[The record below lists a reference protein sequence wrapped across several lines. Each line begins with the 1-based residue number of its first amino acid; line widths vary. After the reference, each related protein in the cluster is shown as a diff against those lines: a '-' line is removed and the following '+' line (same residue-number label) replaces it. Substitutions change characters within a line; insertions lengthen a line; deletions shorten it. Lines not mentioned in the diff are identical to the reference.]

1 MGLVYNTKNGTYEY
15 ELANKILQKPT
26 DIPKK
31 KSKKNNAKVPS
42 SKKQENI
49 NYFDDGYDFG
59 DVTRTGIQLGKNLVK
74 TPENFKDGYQFGDI
88 TKTIGASALD
98 LGAGTVKA
106 IMNHGESGIADP
118 LQYGVAQVSDWMGF
132 DKFANAVREN
142 AKQNGVEQTFAPID
156 KLTDK
161 YTAIGTT
168 GDQLSSSIGNV
179 IAMANASALLKA
191 KGLPSS
197 VNVGKFAMPITS
209 IASGIGSGMTE
220 AYNNGAS
227 DGEAW
232 TYGALSGL
240 AEGFSE
246 SLFGGLGKKFNLN
259 VGEGGLDDFLIK
271 RFTDKISNKTLRIL
285 AESGL
290 KATGEGVEEILSGI
304 GSAVSKKL
312 TYLSKEDLK
321 TLIKDEN
328 LAEQFIMGTLTS
340 LISQTP
346 GTIQSVKTGT
356 DLITGQPT
364 NNQALTLEN
373 MQENVPYTVKNNK
386 GNAIAPLGNNVLNN
400 TVLNENNQPYNVLN
414 DGKEYAP
421 YVPINNTFRYKKST
435 NPKINALNESMVKN
449 NFDNSIESKS
459 LSEVASVIIK
469 DKGWNVLFDNTITNK
484 KGESVNALVTTENG
498 EITIR
503 VNPNS
508 TRAAEFLIIHE
519 VTHGIETSE
528 LLKLAND
535 YASKNPEFAKVME
548 SLKTKYSEKDI
559 NSEVLA
565 DISGQLFGNQDFI
578 NSLVQDG
585 SIQNKNIITKIYD
598 AIKRLLNSLT
608 EKGRQKNAYY
618 DFVSELEQKW
628 REAYKQTTTER
639 AINNLKRNTKYHLSE
654 NARKEILDAVY
665 NKNTKINN
673 MVQVRDFTPQIL
685 VNLGLN
691 NYRMMVRKGHLRENI
706 LTKNEAK
713 QLGYSIT
720 RKHYHGLGVNTYLK
734 IIDSMDKPIAVYQ
747 HTGNG
752 KYEKDNYVV
761 LTNIKN
767 DAGET
772 IIIPIVI
779 NKKGQYNHLNF
790 DINRIKT
797 AYGVNPEHYFNNQV
811 KKGFLIKVY
820 DNKKS
825 TKPSVQFGSLSAFS
839 ANNIPQSN
847 NNVKSGISTKYSM
860 QELENN
866 YSNNNNLKQQQLD
879 IILNNNP
886 SEDNYHTWIRN
897 IDDIKTFEESLQ
909 DNDYAGWE
917 IDGFIPDYDANI
929 VKQALKT
936 GKITVYS
943 SYPIEQGIFVTP
955 SKMEAESYSGNGK
968 IYSKEVNLKDVAW
981 IDPTQGQYA
990 KVDISNTKFSID
1002 EIKDNQIQGLEDY
1015 TKPQIKNITT
1025 NYIKNALE
1033 YADVQADIVGMEIIG
1048 SRNRGTAKSN
1058 SDLDIVVELK
1068 GNNLREDD
1076 LFNLLNDTDE
1086 PLEINGIKVDINPI
1100 IAEKSGTLKEFMK
1113 RSNDYDKEQIKNSK
1127 SKYPDWINKIAPN
1140 EPYRKYKNYINDLM
1154 IQKQNE
1160 TGLRIASD
1168 NSGVLVWQH
1177 GYASS
1182 LEKIKFED
1190 TKKLAQQ
1197 IYDLKATDNKGET
1210 LSNEIIQKTKNSKAR
1225 DEKGKLLSLYH
1236 GSPNVDI
1243 TEFDINKSGQNT
1255 MSAEYGIYFTDSKKS
1270 ADDFSYERIETDSMF
1285 FDKKGKK
1292 GKVYEAYLNLEK
1304 PLDFRKLSKQE
1315 ISDLYEYAS
1324 HLGQLDGKET
1334 FIENMT
1340 KWQQIGNHQLMKGN
1354 LDLKKLSNKYD
1365 GFIAKMDVKNN
1376 ELEYV
1381 VFNPKQVFFADKNNE
1396 SIKTNNIDN
1405 KGYHLGDLGK
1415 GRDTYHW
1422 NMTSSRRSTGHFGTG
1437 TYFFGD
1443 LGLEITS
1450 MKKENRPIHEVDFSK
1465 YNLFKPK
1472 NENEAY
1478 TLHEGLKALNY
1489 INNFNSD
1496 DFESLQLM
1504 LEKHGIS
1511 GQKSYEAFV
1520 KARELYFSDEYQNAS
1535 YDSKLDSISTYF
1547 MKELGFNGID
1557 VRGIEGFD
1565 NGTYGSVIYDL
1576 DKKNTNITD
1585 NNESVKTSNVDNK
1598 GRNLTKE
1605 QQEYF
1610 KDSKVRDENG
1620 NLIEV
1625 YHRTYKGGF
1634 TKFNSKVNFFTNDPN
1649 ADFYGDDKYNVYL
1662 NIKNPLIIE
1671 GNGKNYNSLE
1681 FNEDGVKQYKT
1692 TTIENAI
1699 NNMDKI
1705 TKSDVV
1711 AIAKAIDS
1719 NNSLEDYIDEFNSPK
1734 EALDSVVDAYTE
1746 GGTLEDFV
1754 KQYGSLNIYI
1764 DNGNIKTKNV
1774 TTTRDITEYAKKKGY
1789 DGVIFK
1795 NIQDKTNGVA
1805 DVYATLESPNQIKN
1819 VDNTNPTDN
1828 PDIRYSQE
1836 NKTWKEHLEE
1846 NYEATGTRTYM
1857 PDHTTDDY
1865 ELWQDEL
1872 NEILEKAKSVDEKL
1886 YNDIKQQNEEYRDRH
1901 RLEYRIYEETRSRQV
1916 GSEVNNDFFKEHF
1929 SDYDEQSGTK
1939 QADGI
1944 MTSIKLKKGNNL
1956 AKLSFTEGKDVIWID
1971 ELYVK
1976 NKNQGYGTEIV
1987 EAIKKYA
1994 NENGKYVETHIELS
2008 TAEGFWDKTLR
2019 SNKNKN
2025 DDTKYSLNK
2034 DNKGRTLTKEQQN
2047 YFKNVS
2053 NELKD
2058 EKGNLKTLYHG
2069 SRNDFTIFD
2078 LEKSGESNKN
2088 ARVGFWFTESK
2099 EGAENFANSI
2109 WYGENEKANAYEV
2122 YLNIKNPKVY
2132 EKNDYTERKEKLNS
2146 QLNKLNE
2153 RKKVFDEKYHI
2164 SSFITSYEGE
2174 DFLRVVGMMTSP
2186 YSTYTDEE
2194 YKQYI
2199 KGMVDKGTDV
2209 EQYFNEVK
2217 EYSKIKQET
2226 KKLEKELSGLRYNDP
2241 YEQFRTD
2248 IYKIVGKDAEDANIG
2263 GSGMA
2268 LNDEKGTL
2276 EAFRNSLIEQGYD
2289 GIVIKNTVYDSK
2301 TMGGENNQYVAF
2313 YPNQIKNVD
2322 NLNPTDSDDIRYSMI
2337 EDPIEISK
2345 LKKEDANTT
2354 PKAPYVKLSDNTKR
2368 DGNSK
2373 HYSNLTEKS
2382 KFLNDKSV
2390 NAISNET
2397 GVKYY
2402 DTMTNQEVLKQAKKE
2417 LDNGGSKETLKW
2429 FAKEPTHATPSDI
2442 AKGWILLKQY
2452 QDKGDYD
2459 SVVQVAKK
2467 MRLMGT
2473 TTGRT
2478 LQMYA
2483 IMERLTPQG
2492 MVKYAQAELSE
2503 AFEEMVKNKSKAW
2516 IDKYKSDFELTPS
2529 ETKFIMDTMLE
2540 VSKMKDG
2547 YEKNV
2552 KLAEIQK
2559 LMTDKLP
2566 PEKGAGIKAWM
2577 RISMLFNPK
2586 TQVRNVLG
2594 NTVIAPVNAVSDVF
2608 ASGIDKMVSK
2618 KTGVRTTGSIN
2629 LKSYTSGFKQGLYES
2644 YNDFKKGINTR
2655 NVEGNRFEIGEGKSF
2670 NDKTL
2675 IGHKLNQVDN
2685 LLSFMLDA
2693 GDRGFYEAA
2702 FTNSINNQMIL
2713 NNTKTVTPEMIDIAT
2728 TEALQRT
2735 WQDNNE
2741 YTRFVLNTRKGLNK
2755 LMSIGN
2761 YGLGDILIPFAKTPA
2776 NLTKAIVDYSPV
2788 GLVHSL
2794 VEGHNLKNAIE
2805 TGQFTAQQQH
2815 KFVQDLG
2822 KAVAGT
2828 MLYVIGYALANAGA
2842 ISGKNDEDKDTAN
2855 FMKNTLGI
2863 SPYSIK
2869 IGNKTFTYDWAQ
2881 PVAAPFAIMSDFMS
2895 SNDEDASILEKSI
2908 SAFNTGFNIVV
2919 EQSFMQSIKTVLDNN
2934 DGIATGIQEAIM
2946 ELPSRAI
2953 PTLSKQIVD
2962 LTDGTQRQTFVYGK
2976 PLETAKNKVLA
2987 KIPGTS
2993 KALAPTVDTM
3003 GREIKKYGGKNNI
3016 FNVFFNPANVNNEN
3030 ISKSAGEIYR
3040 LYQETGRTDLMPR
3053 VSPYY
3058 INHKGE
3064 KIVLSNENKSRFQK
3078 ISGDIIEQN
3087 VQKIMKSSQYQ
3098 YLSDEEKADIIQ
3110 DIVNY
3115 SYNKARFDVLGIE
3128 MSDTYQSVADYEDI
3142 GGNLSDYYLFQSS
3155 INNENSET
3163 KKQSISSFLIQS
3175 NLSDKEIS
3183 YLYNKYYSSDKTMNM
3198 LSNFKIPIKEYIKLN
3213 LQSFESDYNQNGK
3226 AISGSKQAKIFNYI
3240 NSLKLNATQKA
3251 ILMKMQYKS
3260 FKKYDKQILNY
3271 INNMNATRF
3280 EKASFAKQIGFDYY
3294 DDYLINYI
3302 LKQNTSNEEKINQL
3316 KNLGF
3321 RYINGKIYK

>member
-26 DIPKK
+26 DSPKTLPKK
-31 KSKKNNAKVPS
+31 KSKRNNVKVPS

-59 DVTRTGIQLGKNLVK
+59 DITRTGIQLGKNLVK
-74 TPENFKDGYQFGDI
+74 TPENFKEGYDPGDVL
-88 TKTIGASALD
+88 KTIGASALD
-98 LGAGTVKA
+98 VGAGTVKG
-106 IMNHGESGIADP
+106 IMNFGESAIADP

-156 KLTDK
+156 KLTNR

-168 GDQLSSSIGNV
+168 GDQLSSGIGNI
-179 IAMANASALLKA
+179 IAMANGSGLLKA

-197 VNVGKFAMPITS
+197 VNVGKFAMPVTS

-220 AYNNGAS
+220 AYNNNAS

-232 TYGALSGL
+232 AYGALSGL

-246 SLFGGLGKKFNLN
+246 SLFGGLGERFNLN

-290 KATGEGVEEILSGI
+290 KATGEGVEEILSGV
-304 GSAVSKKL
+304 GSAFAKNF
-312 TYLSKEDLK
+312 TYLSEKDLK

-328 LAEQFIMGTLTS
+328 LTEQFIMGTLTS

-364 NNQALTLEN
+364 NNQAITLEN
-373 MQENVPYTVKNNK
+373 MQENVPYTINNNK
-386 GNAIAPLGNNVLNN
+386 GNVIAPLGNNALNTPVLNQ
-400 TVLNENNQPYNVLN
+400 NNQPYNVLN

-421 YVPINNTFRYKKST
+421 YVPIKGKETENKKSSFDNYNTEENAKGINLNQKDYNNTKDIIESYINENKVEVPVKQINENNYKAYKDIYKKTDKEVRNDLNNTIDNIYKKKMPKGNQVVLKTPPSNLLEYGVSE
-435 NPKINALNESMVKN
+435 NPMLMSPNGIRNSILTKDEAINLGYRVGEGDNYHSLGKDGFYEVLDNLDKPVMIIRENNKKIVVFTTKFDKN
-449 NFDNSIESKS
+449 NNQVIVPVEINTESYYN
-459 LSEVASVIIK
+459 
-469 DKGWNVLFDNTITNK
+469 D
-484 KGESVNALVTTENG
+484 
-498 EITIR
+498 IR
-503 VNPNS
+503 VNNS
-508 TRAAEFLIIHE
+508 NVIK
-519 VTHGIETSE
+519 TS
-528 LLKLAND
+528 
-535 YASKNPEFAKVME
+535 YG
-548 SLKTKYSEKDI
+548 KT
-559 NSEVLA
+559 
-565 DISGQLFGNQDFI
+565 
-578 NSLVQDG
+578 
-585 SIQNKNIITKIYD
+585 
-598 AIKRLLNSLT
+598 
-608 EKGRQKNAYY
+608 
-618 DFVSELEQKW
+618 
-628 REAYKQTTTER
+628 
-639 AINNLKRNTKYHLSE
+639 AINNY
-654 NARKEILDAVY
+654 
-665 NKNTKINN
+665 INN
-673 MVQVRDFTPQIL
+673 L
-685 VNLGLN
+685 
-691 NYRMMVRKGHLRENI
+691 E
-706 LTKNEAK
+706 
-713 QLGYSIT
+713 
-720 RKHYHGLGVNTYLK
+720 
-734 IIDSMDKPIAVYQ
+734 
-747 HTGNG
+747 
-752 KYEKDNYVV
+752 
-761 LTNIKN
+761 
-767 DAGET
+767 
-772 IIIPIVI
+772 
-779 NKKGQYNHLNF
+779 KKGAVVVFKDTKKIQELTDGRRVQY
-790 DINRIKT
+790 
-797 AYGVNPEHYFNNQV
+797 PESIMPV
-811 KKGFLIKVY
+811 
-820 DNKKS
+820 
-825 TKPSVQFGSLSAFS
+825 S
-839 ANNIPQSN
+839 ANNITQEKQKVKSKEIRREIEEKPTSEKPN
-847 NNVKSGISTKYSM
+847 NPANNVMTMSEVKNMIDRVFNANGIYDFYDGKYKNAD
-860 QELENN
+860 E
-866 YSNNNNLKQQQLD
+866 
-879 IILNNNP
+879 
-886 SEDNYHTWIRN
+886 WIKGEG
-897 IDDIKTFEESLQ
+897 IDDVSFYVENTEAIRDKFLYKLDRLYEDYTIEDILQ
-909 DNDYAGWE
+909 AYV
-917 IDGFIPDYDANI
+917 DGT
-929 VKQALKT
+929 LK
-936 GKITVYS
+936 
-943 SYPIEQGIFVTP
+943 IEKKAYQP
-955 SKMEAESYSGNGK
+955 KRLDL
-968 IYSKEVNLKDVAW
+968 SKE
-981 IDPTQGQYA
+981 Q
-990 KVDISNTKFSID
+990 
-1002 EIKDNQIQGLEDY
+1002 EIKDNRFYAPRSATNDDKLYSKALERVTNTNRQEVYKARADFIINAHEIGYLDKIGITAKQFIEKSKSWANYNKKAMDLSNSLNEGVASQNKWTGIENSSIVNTLSITDEQLNKMIKKIEGESQDYQRKYIVSTMLALDTHIDYKKLTFEFNKSKEINQNTASGKRTLGLYDNTIDTIKIGDGYQNTVAHEMGHYLDRQWGRELFGQNIELSDKRIISSKLDSLNPEQRQFVENFKGFIDDLENNSDIRSEYTMSSNEVFARFVARFVEWTKNQATNNRYGYENKYYKDNFTEGQYKEFVKLLQEKSYLDTTGQTLTNVKFNKKKSKTDISNSKYSIEETTNDQIQGLEDY

-1025 NYIKNALE
+1025 DYIKTALE

-1068 GNNLREDD
+1068 GDNLREDD
-1076 LFNLLNDTDE
+1076 LFNLLNDDDE

-1100 IAEKSGTLKEFMK
+1100 VAEKSGTLKEFMK
-1113 RSNDYDKEQIKNSK
+1113 RSKNYDKEHT
-1127 SKYPDWINKIAPN
+1127 KYLAN
-1140 EPYRKYKNYINDLM
+1140 E
-1154 IQKQNE
+1154 
-1160 TGLRIASD
+1160 
-1168 NSGVLVWQH
+1168 
-1177 GYASS
+1177 
-1182 LEKIKFED
+1182 
-1190 TKKLAQQ
+1190 
-1197 IYDLKATDNKGET
+1197 DNKGRT
-1210 LSNEIIQKTKNSKAR
+1210 LSDEIIQKTKNSKAR
-1225 DEKGKLLSLYH
+1225 DEKGNLLSLYH

-1255 MSAEYGIYFTDSKKS
+1255 MSAEYGIYFTDSEKS

-1381 VFNPKQVFFADKNNE
+1381 VFDPKQVFFADKNNE

-1405 KGYHLGDLGK
+1405 KG
-1415 GRDTYHW
+1415 RT
-1422 NMTSSRRSTGHFGTG
+1422 
-1437 TYFFGD
+1437 
-1443 LGLEITS
+1443 
-1450 MKKENRPIHEVDFSK
+1450 
-1465 YNLFKPK
+1465 
-1472 NENEAY
+1472 
-1478 TLHEGLKALNY
+1478 
-1489 INNFNSD
+1489 
-1496 DFESLQLM
+1496 
-1504 LEKHGIS
+1504 
-1511 GQKSYEAFV
+1511 
-1520 KARELYFSDEYQNAS
+1520 
-1535 YDSKLDSISTYF
+1535 
-1547 MKELGFNGID
+1547 
-1557 VRGIEGFD
+1557 
-1565 NGTYGSVIYDL
+1565 
-1576 DKKNTNITD
+1576 
-1585 NNESVKTSNVDNK
+1585 
-1598 GRNLTKE
+1598 LTKE

-1620 NLIEV
+1620 SLIEV

-1671 GNGKNYNSLE
+1671 GNGKNYNNLE

-1692 TTIENAI
+1692 TKIENAI

-1764 DNGNIKTKNV
+1764 DNGKIKTKNV
-1774 TTTRDITEYAKKKGY
+1774 TTTRDIAEYAKKKGY

-1795 NIQDKTNGVA
+1795 NIQDKTNGAA

-1819 VDNTNPTDN
+1819 VDNTTPTESD
-1828 PDIRYSQE
+1828 DIRYSIEEDTTNNKGYHWGDLGKGRDTYHWNMTSSRRSTGHFGTGTYFLGSKDGNVGSIKNGRQLHEVDFSKYNLFKPKNE
-1836 NKTWKEHLEE
+1836 NEAYTLHEGLKALNYINNFNSDDFESLQLMLEKHGITRQKS
-1846 NYEATGTRTYM
+1846 YEAFVKAR
-1857 PDHTTDDY
+1857 
-1865 ELWQDEL
+1865 EL
-1872 NEILEKAKSVDEKL
+1872 
-1886 YNDIKQQNEEYRDRH
+1886 Y
-1901 RLEYRIYEETRSRQV
+1901 
-1916 GSEVNNDFFKEHF
+1916 F
-1929 SDYDEQSGTK
+1929 SDEYQNASYDSELDSISTYFMKELGFN
-1939 QADGI
+1939 GI
-1944 MTSIKLKKGNNL
+1944 
-1956 AKLSFTEGKDVIWID
+1956 DVRGI
-1971 ELYVK
+1971 
-1976 NKNQGYGTEIV
+1976 
-1987 EAIKKYA
+1987 
-1994 NENGKYVETHIELS
+1994 
-2008 TAEGFWDKTLR
+2008 EGFDNGTYGSVIYDLDNTVEEDNLLINTPKQ
-2019 SNKNKN
+2019 
-2025 DDTKYSLNK
+2025 
-2034 DNKGRTLTKEQQN
+2034 DNKGRKLSKEQQEF
-2047 YFKNVS
+2047 YKNEDKKLLDK
-2053 NELKD
+2053 N
-2058 EKGNLKTLYHG
+2058 GNLKTLYHG
-2069 SRNDFTIFD
+2069 TPYNNFTTFKGKLFCFSEDYKFAKEYGETKSFDQGLDADIEVKEVYVKAENIFD
-2078 LEKSGESNKN
+2078 PS
-2088 ARVGFWFTESK
+2088 
-2099 EGAENFANSI
+2099 
-2109 WYGENEKANAYEV
+2109 
-2122 YLNIKNPKVY
+2122 NPKHIKKLSDNLSDDINY
-2132 EKNDYTERKEKLNS
+2132 WGNIWDKETL
-2146 QLNKLNE
+2146 LNKLQRKDTLPPKWKPEQIENKKFGDYIGDDRHGYNNDMFVGVNDNNE
-2153 RKKVFDEKYHI
+2153 IVYISQERELNKLSQTEKDMFQKQLMDGKEVIY
-2164 SSFITSYEGE
+2164 T
-2174 DFLRVVGMMTSP
+2174 
-2186 YSTYTDEE
+2186 TYQTIFGDLTEKGIQNKINELQKQKEE
-2194 YKQYI
+2194 YKKENGVENEAIDYYI
-2199 KGMVDKGTDV
+2199 KNLKENLEWITKGILPSNNHKLIPRVAT
-2209 EQYFNEVK
+2209 
-2217 EYSKIKQET
+2217 QET
-2226 KKLEKELSGLRYNDP
+2226 TEL
-2241 YEQFRTD
+2241 TD
-2248 IYKIVGKDAEDANIG
+2248 IDNWTYFETAMDNETRKDIVEIIQELG
-2263 GSGMA
+2263 
-2268 LNDEKGTL
+2268 
-2276 EAFRNSLIEQGYD
+2276 FD
-2289 GIVIKNTVYDSK
+2289 GINMY
-2301 TMGGENNQYVAF
+2301 ENGISNFAVF
-2313 YPNQIKNVD
+2313 KPNQIKNVD

-2345 LKKEDANTT
+2345 LKKEDASTT
-2354 PKAPYVKLSDNTKR
+2354 PKAPYVKISDNTKR

-2516 IDKYKSDFELTPS
+2516 IDKYKSDFELTPA

-2629 LKSYTSGFKQGLYES
+2629 LNSYTSGFKQGLYES

-2855 FMKNTLGI
+2855 FMKNTLGV

-2919 EQSFMQSIKTVLDNN
+2919 EQSFMQSIKTVLDNK

-3064 KIVLSNENKSRFQK
+3064 KIVLSNEDKSRFQK

-3128 MSDTYQSVADYEDI
+3128 MSDTYQSVADYEDV

-3163 KKQSISSFLIQS
+3163 KKQSISNFLIES

-3198 LSNFKIPIKEYIKLN
+3198 LSSFNIPIKEYIKLN

-3226 AISGSKQAKIFNYI
+3226 AISGSKQAKMFNYI

-3280 EKASFAKQIGFDYY
+3280 EKASYAKQIGFDYY

>member
-26 DIPKK
+26 DSPKTLPKK
-31 KSKKNNAKVPS
+31 KSKNNAKVPS

-74 TPENFKDGYQFGDI
+74 TPENFKDGYQRGDVL
-88 TKTIGASALD
+88 KTIGASALD
-98 LGAGTVKA
+98 VGAGTVKG
-106 IMNHGESGIADP
+106 IMNFGESAIADP

-156 KLTDK
+156 KLTDR

-168 GDQLSSSIGNV
+168 GDQLSSGIGNI
-179 IAMANASALLKA
+179 IAMANGSGLLKA

-197 VNVGKFAMPITS
+197 VNVGKFAMPVTS

-220 AYNNGAS
+220 AYNNKGTT

-232 TYGALSGL
+232 AYGMLSGF

-246 SLFGGLGKKFNLN
+246 SLFGGLGERFNLN

-304 GSAVSKKL
+304 GSAISKKL
-312 TYLSKEDLK
+312 TYLSEEDLK

-328 LAEQFIMGTLTS
+328 LTEQFIMGTLTS

-364 NNQALTLEN
+364 NNQLLTLEN
-373 MQENVPYTVKNNK
+373 MQENTPYTVKNNK

-400 TVLNENNQPYNVLN
+400 TVLSQNNQPYNVLN

-421 YVPINNTFRYKKST
+421 YVPINNTFRYKKSA

-459 LSEVASVIIK
+459 LSEVASVIVK
-469 DKGWNVLFDNTITNK
+469 DKGWNILFDNTITNK
-484 KGESVNALVTTENG
+484 SGKPVNALVSTENG

-503 VNPNS
+503 LNPNS
-508 TRAAEFLIIHE
+508 TRAAEFLLMHE
-519 VTHGIETSE
+519 VTHAIETDSIK
-528 LLKLAND
+528 KLVTD
-535 YASKNPEFAKVME
+535 YASKNTEFNQVLE
-548 SLKTKYSEKDI
+548 NLKQTYETDDVSD
-559 NSEVLA
+559 EVLA
-565 DISGQLFGNQDFI
+565 DISGQLFGNQEFI

-628 REAYKQTTTER
+628 REAYKQITTEG
-639 AINNLKRNTKYHLSE
+639 AINNLKGEKKFHIENVGKFNQKVYNNIDELVLPKKEYGKLAHIVDSTIDITPGINNVILSDKIYMIYYKRYNDFKVLKTYNVADYYDEVDINETNRNADKFNKGIETTRGEQNDSEFSNVWIKNRETTTRDDELS
-654 NARKEILDAVY
+654 NLDKKQDSKQRRSDIKRNRNRKELLDSSFFV
-665 NKNTKINN
+665 
-673 MVQVRDFTPQIL
+673 
-685 VNLGLN
+685 
-691 NYRMMVRKGHLRENI
+691 
-706 LTKNEAK
+706 
-713 QLGYSIT
+713 
-720 RKHYHGLGVNTYLK
+720 
-734 IIDSMDKPIAVYQ
+734 
-747 HTGNG
+747 
-752 KYEKDNYVV
+752 EK
-761 LTNIKN
+761 
-767 DAGET
+767 
-772 IIIPIVI
+772 
-779 NKKGQYNHLNF
+779 
-790 DINRIKT
+790 
-797 AYGVNPEHYFNNQV
+797 
-811 KKGFLIKVY
+811 
-820 DNKKS
+820 
-825 TKPSVQFGSLSAFS
+825 
-839 ANNIPQSN
+839 
-847 NNVKSGISTKYSM
+847 
-860 QELENN
+860 
-866 YSNNNNLKQQQLD
+866 NNLKQQQLD

-886 SEDNYHTWIRN
+886 AEDNYHTWIRN

-917 IDGFIPDYDANI
+917 TDGFIPDYDANI

-968 IYSKEVNLKDVAW
+968 VYSKEVDLQDVAW

-1068 GNNLREDD
+1068 GDNLREDD
-1076 LFNLLNDTDE
+1076 LFNLLNDDDE

-1100 IAEKSGTLKEFMK
+1100 IAEKSGTLKEFME
-1113 RSNDYDKEQIKNSK
+1113 RSKNYDKEHTRYSVSEEKND
-1127 SKYPDWINKIAPN
+1127 Y
-1140 EPYRKYKNYINDLM
+1140 EL
-1154 IQKQNE
+1154 
-1160 TGLRIASD
+1160 
-1168 NSGVLVWQH
+1168 WQDE
-1177 GYASS
+1177 
-1182 LEKIKFED
+1182 L
-1190 TKKLAQQ
+1190 
-1197 IYDLKATDNKGET
+1197 
-1210 LSNEIIQKTKNSKAR
+1210 NEILKKAKNV
-1225 DEKGKLLSLYH
+1225 DEKFYNDMKQ
-1236 GSPNVDI
+1236 
-1243 TEFDINKSGQNT
+1243 QND
-1255 MSAEYGIYFTDSKKS
+1255 EYRDRHRLEYRIYEETQSRQ
-1270 ADDFSYERIETDSMF
+1270 AGNEVNDDFFKEHFSDYDRQSGT
-1285 FDKKGKK
+1285 
-1292 GKVYEAYLNLEK
+1292 
-1304 PLDFRKLSKQE
+1304 KQ
-1315 ISDLYEYAS
+1315 A
-1324 HLGQLDGKET
+1324 DG
-1334 FIENMT
+1334 IM
-1340 KWQQIGNHQLMKGN
+1340 
-1354 LDLKKLSNKYD
+1354 
-1365 GFIAKMDVKNN
+1365 
-1376 ELEYV
+1376 
-1381 VFNPKQVFFADKNNE
+1381 
-1396 SIKTNNIDN
+1396 
-1405 KGYHLGDLGK
+1405 
-1415 GRDTYHW
+1415 
-1422 NMTSSRRSTGHFGTG
+1422 
-1437 TYFFGD
+1437 
-1443 LGLEITS
+1443 TS
-1450 MKKENRPIHEVDFSK
+1450 MKLKKGNNLAKLSFTEGEDVIWIDELYVKNKNQGYGTEIVEAIKK
-1465 YNLFKPK
+1465 YA
-1472 NENEAY
+1472 NENGKY
-1478 TLHEGLKALNY
+1478 
-1489 INNFNSD
+1489 
-1496 DFESLQLM
+1496 
-1504 LEKHGIS
+1504 
-1511 GQKSYEAFV
+1511 V
-1520 KARELYFSDEYQNAS
+1520 KAY
-1535 YDSKLDSISTYF
+1535 
-1547 MKELGFNGID
+1547 KELSTAKRFW
-1557 VRGIEGFD
+1557 
-1565 NGTYGSVIYDL
+1565 
-1576 DKKNTNITD
+1576 DKTLRSDKNK
-1585 NNESVKTSNVDNK
+1585 NNDTKYSLNKDNK
-1598 GRNLTKE
+1598 GRTLTKE

-1620 NLIEV
+1620 SLIEV

-1719 NNSLEDYIDEFNSPK
+1719 NNSLEDYIDEFNSSK

-1764 DNGNIKTKNV
+1764 DNGKIKTKNV

-1857 PDHTTDDY
+1857 PDHTTDD
-1865 ELWQDEL
+1865 
-1872 NEILEKAKSVDEKL
+1872 V
-1886 YNDIKQQNEEYRDRH
+1886 
-1901 RLEYRIYEETRSRQV
+1901 
-1916 GSEVNNDFFKEHF
+1916 SEN
-1929 SDYDEQSGTK
+1929 S
-1939 QADGI
+1939 
-1944 MTSIKLKKGNNL
+1944 M
-1956 AKLSFTEGKDVIWID
+1956 
-1971 ELYVK
+1971 
-1976 NKNQGYGTEIV
+1976 
-1987 EAIKKYA
+1987 
-1994 NENGKYVETHIELS
+1994 IELS
-2008 TAEGFWDKTLR
+2008 KDSKIR
-2019 SNKNKN
+2019 
-2025 DDTKYSLNK
+2025 
-2034 DNKGRTLTKEQQN
+2034 DNKGRTLSDEIIQKTKNSKARDEKGNLLSLYHGSPNTDITEFDINKSGQNTMSAEYGIYFTDSEKSADDFSYERIETDSMFFDKKGKKGKVYEAYLNLEKPLDFRKLSKKEISDLYEYASHLGQLDGKETFIENMTKWQQIGNHQLMKGNLDLKKLSNKYDGFIAKMDVKNNELEYVVFDPKQVFFADKSNESIKTNNIDNKGYHWGDLGKGRDTYHWNMTSSRRSTGHFGTGTYFLGSKDGNVGSIKNGRQLHEVDFSKYNLFKPKNENEAYILHEGLKALNYINNFNSDDFESLQLMLEKHGITGQKSYEAFVKARELYFSDEYQNASYDSELDSISTYFMKELGFNGIDVRGIEGFDNGTYGSVIYDLDNTVEENNLLINTPKQDNKGRKLTKEQQN

-2069 SRNDFTIFD
+2069 SRNNFTIFD

-2354 PKAPYVKLSDNTKR
+2354 PKAPYVKISDNAKR

-2390 NAISNET
+2390 NAISNEI

-2618 KTGVRTTGSIN
+2618 KTGVRTTGTIN
-2629 LKSYTSGFKQGLYES
+2629 LNSYTSGFKQGLYES

-2776 NLTKAIVDYSPV
+2776 NLTKAIVDYSPI

-2919 EQSFMQSIKTVLDNN
+2919 EQSFMQSIKTVLDNK

-3064 KIVLSNENKSRFQK
+3064 KIVLSNEDKSRFQK

-3163 KKQSISSFLIQS
+3163 KKQSISNFLIES
-3175 NLSDKEIS
+3175 NLSNKEIS

-3198 LSNFKIPIKEYIKLN
+3198 LSNFNIPVKEYIKLN

-3280 EKASFAKQIGFDYY
+3280 EKASYAKQIGFDYY

>member
-15 ELANKILQKPT
+15 ELANKVLQKPT

-74 TPENFKDGYQFGDI
+74 TPENFKDGYQRGDVL
-88 TKTIGASALD
+88 KTIGASALD
-98 LGAGTVKA
+98 VGAGTVKG
-106 IMNHGESGIADP
+106 IMNFGESAIADP

-156 KLTDK
+156 KLTDR

-168 GDQLSSSIGNV
+168 GDQLSSGIGNI
-179 IAMANASALLKA
+179 IAMANGSGLLKA

-197 VNVGKFAMPITS
+197 VNVGKFAMPVTS

-220 AYNNGAS
+220 AYNNKGTT

-232 TYGALSGL
+232 AYGMLSGF

-246 SLFGGLGKKFNLN
+246 SLFGGLGERFNLN

-290 KATGEGVEEILSGI
+290 KATGEGVEEILSGV
-304 GSAVSKKL
+304 GSAISKKL
-312 TYLSKEDLK
+312 TYLSEEDLK

-328 LAEQFIMGTLTS
+328 LTEQFIMGTLTS

-364 NNQALTLEN
+364 NNQAITPEN

-386 GNAIAPLGNNVLNN
+386 GNAIAPLGNNALNTPVLSQ
-400 TVLNENNQPYNVLN
+400 NNQPYNVLN

-484 KGESVNALVTTENG
+484 SGKPVNALVSTENG
-498 EITIR
+498 GITIR
-503 VNPNS
+503 LNPNS
-508 TRAAEFLIIHE
+508 TRAAEFLLMHE
-519 VTHGIETSE
+519 VTHAIETDSIK
-528 LLKLAND
+528 KLVTD
-535 YASKNPEFAKVME
+535 YASKNTEFNQVLE
-548 SLKTKYSEKDI
+548 NLKQTYETDDVSD
-559 NSEVLA
+559 EVLA
-565 DISGQLFGNQDFI
+565 DISGQLFGNQEFI
-578 NSLVQDG
+578 NSLIQDG

-628 REAYKQTTTER
+628 RKAYKEATTES
-639 AINNLKRNTKYHLSE
+639 AIKN
-654 NARKEILDAVY
+654 I
-665 NKNTKINN
+665 KNTKFAIKNTPIGKYVKADRQVITGNNHLKWEKQVENYINDCIRKN
-673 MVQVRDFTPQIL
+673 KDVNVFT
-685 VNLGLN
+685 GD
-691 NYRMMVRKGHLRENI
+691 GEI
-706 LTKNEAK
+706 LTITKNTSGKAK
-713 QLGYSIT
+713 FRNYYTDSNGK
-720 RKHYHGLGVNTYLK
+720 KHYMTNDEFYTKLLAEVHIDELGQISK
-734 IIDSMDKPIAVYQ
+734 K
-747 HTGNG
+747 
-752 KYEKDNYVV
+752 
-761 LTNIKN
+761 
-767 DAGET
+767 
-772 IIIPIVI
+772 I
-779 NKKGQYNHLNF
+779 NKKPVPDKKNHPFAKDGFYYHTAFFEDFNG
-790 DINRIKT
+790 DYYKITMSIGKNGNIKT
-797 AYGVNPEHYFNNQV
+797 IYNVGKLEQRKRPVISGSSVNNGAN
-811 KKGFLIKVY
+811 
-820 DNKKS
+820 
-825 TKPSVQFGSLSAFS
+825 GSLTM
-839 ANNIPQSN
+839 NNIPQSN
-847 NNVKSGISTKYSM
+847 KTVKSSISTKYSM
-860 QELENN
+860 QELKNN
-866 YSNNNNLKQQQLD
+866 SSNNNNLKQQQLD

-886 SEDNYHTWIRN
+886 AEDNYHTWIRN

-917 IDGFIPDYDANI
+917 TDGFIPDYDANI

-968 IYSKEVNLKDVAW
+968 VYSKEVDLQDVAW

-990 KVDISNTKFSID
+990 KVDMSNTKFSID

-1033 YADVQADIVGMEIIG
+1033 YANVQADIVGMEIIG

-1068 GNNLREDD
+1068 GDNLREDD

-1100 IAEKSGTLKEFMK
+1100 IAEKSGTLKEFM
-1113 RSNDYDKEQIKNSK
+1113 
-1127 SKYPDWINKIAPN
+1127 
-1140 EPYRKYKNYINDLM
+1140 
-1154 IQKQNE
+1154 
-1160 TGLRIASD
+1160 
-1168 NSGVLVWQH
+1168 
-1177 GYASS
+1177 
-1182 LEKIKFED
+1182 
-1190 TKKLAQQ
+1190 
-1197 IYDLKATDNKGET
+1197 
-1210 LSNEIIQKTKNSKAR
+1210 
-1225 DEKGKLLSLYH
+1225 
-1236 GSPNVDI
+1236 
-1243 TEFDINKSGQNT
+1243 
-1255 MSAEYGIYFTDSKKS
+1255 
-1270 ADDFSYERIETDSMF
+1270 ER
-1285 FDKKGKK
+1285 
-1292 GKVYEAYLNLEK
+1292 
-1304 PLDFRKLSKQE
+1304 
-1315 ISDLYEYAS
+1315 
-1324 HLGQLDGKET
+1324 
-1334 FIENMT
+1334 
-1340 KWQQIGNHQLMKGN
+1340 
-1354 LDLKKLSNKYD
+1354 SNKYD
-1365 GFIAKMDVKNN
+1365 KEHTRYSINEEKNDYELWQDELNETLEKAKSVDENFYNDMKQQLN
-1376 ELEYV
+1376 EYRDRHRLEYRIYEETRSR
-1381 VFNPKQVFFADKNNE
+1381 QVGSEVNNDFFKEHFSDYDGQSGTKHADG
-1396 SIKTNNIDN
+1396 I
-1405 KGYHLGDLGK
+1405 
-1415 GRDTYHW
+1415 
-1422 NMTSSRRSTGHFGTG
+1422 M
-1437 TYFFGD
+1437 
-1443 LGLEITS
+1443 TS
-1450 MKKENRPIHEVDFSK
+1450 MKLKKGNNLAKLSFTEGEDVIWIDELYVKNKNQGYGTEIVEAIKK
-1465 YNLFKPK
+1465 YA
-1472 NENEAY
+1472 NENGKY
-1478 TLHEGLKALNY
+1478 
-1489 INNFNSD
+1489 
-1496 DFESLQLM
+1496 
-1504 LEKHGIS
+1504 
-1511 GQKSYEAFV
+1511 V
-1520 KARELYFSDEYQNAS
+1520 KAY
-1535 YDSKLDSISTYF
+1535 
-1547 MKELGFNGID
+1547 KELSTAKRFW
-1557 VRGIEGFD
+1557 
-1565 NGTYGSVIYDL
+1565 
-1576 DKKNTNITD
+1576 DKTLRSDKNK
-1585 NNESVKTSNVDNK
+1585 NNDTKYSLNKDNK
-1598 GRNLTKE
+1598 GRTLTKE

-1620 NLIEV
+1620 SLIEV

-1634 TKFNSKVNFFTNDPN
+1634 TKFNGEVNFFTNDPN
-1649 ADFYGDDKYNVYL
+1649 ADFYGDDKYKVYL

-1764 DNGNIKTKNV
+1764 DNGKIKTKNV

-1795 NIQDKTNGVA
+1795 NIQDKTNGAA

-1857 PDHTTDDY
+1857 PDHTTDD
-1865 ELWQDEL
+1865 
-1872 NEILEKAKSVDEKL
+1872 V
-1886 YNDIKQQNEEYRDRH
+1886 
-1901 RLEYRIYEETRSRQV
+1901 
-1916 GSEVNNDFFKEHF
+1916 SENSMIEW
-1929 SDYDEQSGTK
+1929 S
-1939 QADGI
+1939 
-1944 MTSIKLKKGNNL
+1944 
-1956 AKLSFTEGKDVIWID
+1956 KDSKI
-1971 ELYVK
+1971 
-1976 NKNQGYGTEIV
+1976 
-1987 EAIKKYA
+1987 
-1994 NENGKYVETHIELS
+1994 
-2008 TAEGFWDKTLR
+2008 R
-2019 SNKNKN
+2019 
-2025 DDTKYSLNK
+2025 
-2034 DNKGRTLTKEQQN
+2034 DNKGRTLSDEIIQKTKNSKARDEKGNLLSLYHGSPNTDITEFDINKSGQNTMSAEYGIYFTDSEKSADDFSYERIETDSMFFDKKGKKGKVYEAYLNLEKPLDFRKLSKKEISDLYEYASHLGQLDGKETFIENMTKWQQIGNHQLMKGNLDLKKLSNKYDGFIAKMDVKNNELEYVVFDPKQVFFADKSNESIKTNNIDNKGYHWGDLGKGRDTYHWNMTSSRRSTGHFGTGTYFLGSKDGNVGSIKNGRQLHEVDFSKYNLFKPKNENEAYTLHEGLKALNYINNFNSDDFESLQLMLEKHGITGQKSYEAFVKARELYFSDEYQNASYDSELDSISTYFMKELGFNGIDVRGIEGFDNGTYGSVIYDLDNTVEENNLLINTPKQDNKGRKLTKEQQN

-2146 QLNKLNE
+2146 QLNELNE

-2345 LKKEDANTT
+2345 LKKEDASTT
-2354 PKAPYVKLSDNTKR
+2354 PKAPYVKISDNAKR

-2429 FAKEPTHATPSDI
+2429 FAKEPTNATPSDI

-2618 KTGVRTTGSIN
+2618 KTGVRTTGTIN
-2629 LKSYTSGFKQGLYES
+2629 LNSYTSGFKQGLYES

-2919 EQSFMQSIKTVLDNN
+2919 EQSFMQSIKTVLDNK

-3064 KIVLSNENKSRFQK
+3064 KIVLSNEDKSRFQK

-3110 DIVNY
+3110 DIVSY

-3163 KKQSISSFLIQS
+3163 KKQSISNFLIES
-3175 NLSDKEIS
+3175 DLSDKEIS

-3213 LQSFESDYNQNGK
+3213 LQYFESDYNQNGK

-3280 EKASFAKQIGFDYY
+3280 EKASYAKQIGFDYY

>member
-639 AINNLKRNTKYHLSE
+639 AIYNLNDKTKYHTSANLSDDID
-654 NARKEILDAVY
+654 NVLTNIKERNPVRL
-665 NKNTKINN
+665 
-673 MVQVRDFTPQIL
+673 RDFTPSIL
-685 VNLGLN
+685 VQNGIKDLPMYEN
-691 NYRMMVRKGHLRENI
+691 PSHIRKNI
-706 LTKNEAK
+706 LTKKEAQK
-713 QLGYSIT
+713 IGLSVRQ
-720 RKHYHGLGVNTYLK
+720 RDHYHGLGKGLYIKV
-734 IIDSMDKPIAVYQ
+734 IDSLDNPRVIFKNKNNKDYLIL
-747 HTGNG
+747 TIT
-752 KYEKDNYVV
+752 KDNRGNNIVV
-761 LTNIKN
+761 PIEI
-767 DAGET
+767 ET
-772 IIIPIVI
+772 TTDV
-779 NKKGQYNHLNF
+779 NKVSV

-797 AYGVNPEHYFNNQV
+797 IYGYDKQNPDLNGYI
-811 KKGFLIKVY
+811 KKNIKLG
-820 DNKKS
+820 NFKKIYEQKKEPS
-825 TKPSVQFGSLSAFS
+825 TGINTAVSSFS

-847 NNVKSGISTKYSM
+847 KTVKSSISTKYSM

-866 YSNNNNLKQQQLD
+866 SSNNNNLKQQQLD

-886 SEDNYHTWIRN
+886 AEDNYHTWIRN

-917 IDGFIPDYDANI
+917 TDGFIPDYDANI

-1033 YADVQADIVGMEIIG
+1033 YANVQADIVGMEIIG

-1068 GNNLREDD
+1068 GDNLREDD

-1113 RSNDYDKEQIKNSK
+1113 RSNDYDKEHT
-1127 SKYPDWINKIAPN
+1127 KYSLNK
-1140 EPYRKYKNYINDLM
+1140 
-1154 IQKQNE
+1154 
-1160 TGLRIASD
+1160 
-1168 NSGVLVWQH
+1168 
-1177 GYASS
+1177 
-1182 LEKIKFED
+1182 
-1190 TKKLAQQ
+1190 
-1197 IYDLKATDNKGET
+1197 
-1210 LSNEIIQKTKNSKAR
+1210 
-1225 DEKGKLLSLYH
+1225 
-1236 GSPNVDI
+1236 
-1243 TEFDINKSGQNT
+1243 
-1255 MSAEYGIYFTDSKKS
+1255 
-1270 ADDFSYERIETDSMF
+1270 
-1285 FDKKGKK
+1285 
-1292 GKVYEAYLNLEK
+1292 
-1304 PLDFRKLSKQE
+1304 
-1315 ISDLYEYAS
+1315 
-1324 HLGQLDGKET
+1324 
-1334 FIENMT
+1334 
-1340 KWQQIGNHQLMKGN
+1340 
-1354 LDLKKLSNKYD
+1354 
-1365 GFIAKMDVKNN
+1365 
-1376 ELEYV
+1376 
-1381 VFNPKQVFFADKNNE
+1381 
-1396 SIKTNNIDN
+1396 
-1405 KGYHLGDLGK
+1405 
-1415 GRDTYHW
+1415 
-1422 NMTSSRRSTGHFGTG
+1422 
-1437 TYFFGD
+1437 
-1443 LGLEITS
+1443 
-1450 MKKENRPIHEVDFSK
+1450 
-1465 YNLFKPK
+1465 
-1472 NENEAY
+1472 
-1478 TLHEGLKALNY
+1478 
-1489 INNFNSD
+1489 
-1496 DFESLQLM
+1496 
-1504 LEKHGIS
+1504 
-1511 GQKSYEAFV
+1511 
-1520 KARELYFSDEYQNAS
+1520 
-1535 YDSKLDSISTYF
+1535 
-1547 MKELGFNGID
+1547 
-1557 VRGIEGFD
+1557 
-1565 NGTYGSVIYDL
+1565 
-1576 DKKNTNITD
+1576 
-1585 NNESVKTSNVDNK
+1585 DNK
-1598 GRNLTKE
+1598 GRTLTKE

-1620 NLIEV
+1620 SLIEV

-1634 TKFNSKVNFFTNDPN
+1634 TKFNGEVNFFTNDPN
-1649 ADFYGDDKYNVYL
+1649 ADFYGNDKYNVYL

-1699 NNMDKI
+1699 NNMGKI

-1711 AIAKAIDS
+1711 AIAKAVDS
-1719 NNSLEDYIDEFNSPK
+1719 NNSLEDYIDEFNSSK

-1795 NIQDKTNGVA
+1795 NIQDKTNGTA

-1819 VDNTNPTDN
+1819 VDNINPTDN
-1828 PDIRYSQE
+1828 SDIRYSQE

-1857 PDHTTDDY
+1857 PDHITDDY

-2058 EKGNLKTLYHG
+2058 ENGNLKTLYHG